1 MQSGIT
7 VSAEL
12 HSAFFTFVS
21 TPAQRGLIVSIERET
36 VLPRHLLP
44 SSSPDFHSDLSSISF
59 HLTPTEAC
67 YVLLRRYQNAPDGY
81 VAVTYIPDSA
91 PVRQKMLYAS
101 TRLTLVR
108 ELGTER
114 FRESVSVTETRELE
128 AEGWKRREESGQG
141 GGPLTE
147 EEKNLKGIKEMEA
160 EERGG
165 TAGRRLETGGL
176 LSVAMSDE
184 ARGALEGFA
193 GGSDN
198 LLQLV
203 CNTGDTML
211 TIRGLD

>member
-12 HSAFFTFVS
+12 HSAFSTFVS
-21 TPAQRGLIVSIERET
+21 TPAQRGLLLSIERET
-36 VLPRHLLP
+36 ILPRHVLP
-44 SSSPDFHSDLSSISF
+44 SSTPDFHSDLSSLSS
-59 HLTPTEAC
+59 HLTSTNAC
-67 YVLLRRYQNAPDGY
+67 YILLRRYQNAPDGY

-114 FRESVSVTETRELE
+114 FRDSISVTEARELE

-176 LSVAMSDE
+176 LSVGMSDE
-184 ARGALEGFA
+184 ARNALEGFA
-193 GGSDN
+193 SGGDN

-203 CNTGDTML
+203 CHTAIPCGQ
-211 TIRGLD
+211 